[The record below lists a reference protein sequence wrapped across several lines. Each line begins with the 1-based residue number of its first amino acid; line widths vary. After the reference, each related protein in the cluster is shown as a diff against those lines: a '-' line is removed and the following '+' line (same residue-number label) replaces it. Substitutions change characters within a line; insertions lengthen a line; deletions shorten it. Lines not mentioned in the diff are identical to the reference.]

1 MKDIKV
7 NYSSRAYAQ
16 DSAQAMG
23 GDVIR
28 ALIELV
34 TNCDDAYGES
44 AGTIKIVVKRSNTK
58 NATVEISVSDSAKGL
73 SPEENLRSFTE
84 LGAETS
90 GFANGATVRGLFG
103 RGAKDTTWF
112 GKTKFESIKNGEYS
126 IVELCRDGR
135 GTFDEREATPD
146 DRKRLYLNAG
156 QNGVTAT
163 MFVFHD
169 IAKVPELVKLT
180 DRLTKHVQLRQI
192 NVKNLVELSEI
203 KNGKIT
209 QTIPLVWELPHSSV
223 VLDCEI
229 AMQDYETTFHLVI
242 HKLTNQQ
249 DGIVNDYSMHGVEIR
264 GKRATYMNT
273 MFKLTGV
280 GVGYIHGVV
289 TCPKIDDLIRQFDKD
304 EQTQTISDSNPTQLV
319 RRDRNGLQDGHPFM
333 KALASL
339 VVQKIK
345 PIIDSLEPILTESGG
360 SNLKKDL
367 SRLARLLGELMK
379 EDLDEDD
386 DEPAVGGNLPTAANP
401 IVVIPPTLRGLIGL
415 KRTLTVLIHVD
426 SSAALGLQATLSNT
440 KCSLAESPNIP
451 KLHKHFKDVAISQIR
466 LSLDQLGS
474 TTVIV
479 SALSDKSEQCSSEVI
494 IHNEETLADKAP
506 ATLEWKNESMSVTIG
521 KERSIMLLAPIEMA
535 PDGILESVLE
545 LKGECVD
552 LIDRTATLQLT
563 TKGWLA
569 GKIRI
574 KGLKVSSSNKINA
587 TANGIS
593 AAGKI
598 AVSNPM
604 PQSGF
609 NFDVKLEPQDH
620 GPNRGQVK
628 NTDNGRVMYIWTKNL
643 SIAPYLGVLNEDG
656 SYEHEHEPAA
666 RAALNEAIASVAA
679 DFVLRKEVLSEPTMY
694 KDVDNVIQKRTLLA
708 HRYLKIFV
716 ELFRA
721 S

>member
-7 NYSSRAYAQ
+7 KYSSRAYAQ

-34 TNCDDAYGES
+34 TNCDDAYGDS

-73 SPEENLRSFTE
+73 SPEENERSFTE

-135 GTFDEREATPD
+135 GTFDEHEATPD

-163 MFVFHD
+163 MVVFHD

-180 DRLTKHVQLRQI
+180 DRLAKHVQLRQI
-192 NVKNLVELSEI
+192 HVKNLVELSEI
-203 KNGKIT
+203 KNGEVT
-209 QTIPLVWELPHSSV
+209 QTIPLVWELPPSSV

-345 PIIDSLEPILTESGG
+345 PIIDSLEPKPTESGG
-360 SNLKKDL
+360 SELKKDL
-367 SRLARLLGELMK
+367 NRLARLLGELMK

-386 DEPAVGGNLPTAANP
+386 DEPVVGGNLPTSANP
-401 IVVIPPTLRGLIGL
+401 IVVIPPTLRGLIGS
-415 KRTLTVLIHVD
+415 KRTLSVLIHAD
-426 SSAALGLQATLSNT
+426 SAAALGLKTELSNNN
-440 KCSLAESPNIP
+440 CSLVESPNTP
-451 KLHKHFKDVAISQIR
+451 KLHKHFKDVVISQIR

-479 SALSDKSEQCSSEVI
+479 SAFSGKSENCSSEVI
-494 IHNEETLADKAP
+494 IHNEDALVETAP

-545 LKGECVD
+545 LEGECVD

-574 KGLKVSSSNKINA
+574 NGLKVSSSNKINA

-593 AAGKI
+593 AVGKI
-598 AVSNPM
+598 TVSNPM

-628 NTDNGRVMYIWTKNL
+628 NTDSGRVMYVWTKNRSL
-643 SIAPYLGVLNEDG
+643 APYLGVLNEDG
-656 SYEHEHEPAA
+656 SYEREHEPAA

-708 HRYLKIFV
+708 HRYLKILV